1 MFLIDRT
8 APCAPARAPT
18 GPRAGLHTG
27 LLILLALCLASL
39 LSACSP
45 RHLIVRGMADA
56 LATPDAAAEDDPEL
70 AREAAAF
77 YLKLSESV
85 LRQTPGH
92 AELATAVAGGYTQ
105 YAYAFVASQA
115 DRLDARDARAAQV
128 LRERAARL
136 YLRAQRH
143 ALAALER
150 RQPGLRAALAAT
162 ATATATATA
171 AAPPLRLDPALV
183 HLAYWA
189 AAAWGGHISLSKD
202 HPDIV
207 ADLPQAVRLA
217 TLAWQAA
224 PDHGDGALALLMAQ
238 FEAGRPGGS
247 TAQVERYLAHARRV
261 SGDQQAAVWL
271 ARAELI
277 DLPAGDRDGFV
288 ANLTRALDAAR
299 QADADARQARP
310 EAIPGGAGLAL
321 HVIEARARW
330 QLGRVDDLF

>member
-1 MFLIDRT
+1 LFLIDRT

-18 GPRAGLHTG
+18 GPRAGLRTG

-105 YAYAFVASQA
+105 YAYAFMASQA
-115 DRLDARDARAAQV
+115 DRLDARDARAAQA

-143 ALAALER
+143 ALAALEQ

-162 ATATATATA
+162 ATTTTT
-171 AAPPLRLDPALV
+171 APPLHLDPALAP
-183 HLAYWA
+183 LAYWA

-202 HPDIV
+202 HPEIV

-247 TAQVERYLAHARRV
+247 TAQVERYLAHAQRV
-261 SGDQQAAVWL
+261 SRDQQAGVWL

-299 QADADARQARP
+299 RADADARQARP
-310 EAIPGGAGLAL
+310 EAIPGGAGLAQ